1 MKKAKFKLG
10 QSVCWYWGAC
20 IYFGKI
26 SSINY
31 VETEPFVAISYLTNY
46 ESYKALDGQME
57 LIRCSP
63 QPFSYTFAED
73 ELFLS
78 EESCKESLKKVLK
91 KREIEVAK
99 DNLDGAK
106 INLHNLKKQ
115 LKELPKKIKEQ
126 EIEIEVLEKELK
138 VLKEG

>member
-1 MKKAKFKLG
+1 MKKAKFKIG
-10 QSVCWYWGAC
+10 QPVYWHWGAC
-20 IYFGKI
+20 IYSGKI
-26 SSINY
+26 STINY
-31 VETEPFVAISYLTNY
+31 VETEPVVAISYLTNY
-46 ESYKALDGQME
+46 EGYKDLEGQIAW
-57 LIRCSP
+57 IRCTP
-63 QPFSYTFAED
+63 QPFSYTFTED

-78 EESCKESLKKVLK
+78 EEPCRESLKKLLK

-106 INLHNLKKQ
+106 IYLHNLKKQ

-126 EIEIEVLEKELK
+126 ETEIEVLEKELK